1 MGRSA
6 ADEAYDAIHE
16 MISSGSISS
25 GQQIVESAIAESL
38 GMSRTP
44 VREAIRRL
52 QQDGLVEVIR
62 NKGCFLKKSTFTELA
77 DGYEIIAVLS
87 AMACRHLAL
96 HQETLDPEDLSSLQ
110 EVLENMEACLPQKR
124 IREWVELDIRF
135 HRLLIE
141 MANIWQLSNMYDN
154 LSLCVNQVL
163 WLVTP
168 LFVDCSQSTRDHHT
182 LLKLIA
188 GGKDEEAFQFART
201 HHMRTVDIIQKM
213 NALGDSIPNLY

>member
-62 NKGCFLKKSTFTELA
+62 N
-77 DGYEIIAVLS
+77 
-87 AMACRHLAL
+87 
-96 HQETLDPEDLSSLQ
+96 
-110 EVLENMEACLPQKR
+110 
-124 IREWVELDIRF
+124 
-135 HRLLIE
+135 
-141 MANIWQLSNMYDN
+141 
-154 LSLCVNQVL
+154 
-163 WLVTP
+163 
-168 LFVDCSQSTRDHHT
+168 
-182 LLKLIA
+182 
-188 GGKDEEAFQFART
+188 
-201 HHMRTVDIIQKM
+201 
-213 NALGDSIPNLY
+213 